1 MESHLKSIPDMH
13 VRNAKADFLF
23 GTLQLTLL
31 ANIYW
36 LWLSYKLGSVGML
49 VVGLFP
55 VFWPVTGSV
64 SIYALLFEVP
74 GWVIAAFT

>member
-1 MESHLKSIPDMH
+1 MERYLTSMPDMH
-13 VRNAKADFLF
+13 VRNAKADLLF
-23 GTLQLTLL
+23 GTLQLMLL

-36 LWLSYKLGSVGML
+36 LWLSCELGSVGML

-55 VFWPVTGSV
+55 VFWVVTGSV